1 MSSKSLLNEENNY
14 GYKPTPCD
22 ICKDIK
28 GKMSGKMCIGNEL
41 NPNYDIDDQT
51 AKLAASL
58 VHYVIHKI

>member
-1 MSSKSLLNEENNY
+1 LESLKLIIE
-14 GYKPTPCD
+14 
-22 ICKDIK
+22 
-28 GKMSGKMCIGNEL
+28 SGKLLGLDVVEL